1 MRVETHDKR
10 NDSPLKE
17 RVDQIRVEL
26 DALLVDGI
34 VAATKRNDPRPSD
47 RKTETGASSLAVSMG
62 HACTASETHTD
73 MTSHRTGLG
82 GQGPLSTDCR
92 SP

>member
-62 HACTASETHTD
+62 HAYTASETHRYDFTPYW
-73 MTSHRTGLG
+73 TRRSRSSFHRL
-82 GQGPLSTDCR
+82 
-92 SP
+92 